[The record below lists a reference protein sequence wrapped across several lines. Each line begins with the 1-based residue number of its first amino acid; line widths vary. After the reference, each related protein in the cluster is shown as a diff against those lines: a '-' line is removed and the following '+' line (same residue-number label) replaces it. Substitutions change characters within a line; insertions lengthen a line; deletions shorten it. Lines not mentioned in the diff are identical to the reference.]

1 MRNECPARWFRRSI
15 PTLPRFPRPC
25 EQRGVPVR
33 ASFLSS
39 FFVRRLLRQSPA
51 TLRRAPCSVAFF
63 ETGRGGREGNGAKMA
78 SVSRLQNS
86 GDRRELPAPLL
97 GFSFELLT
105 AGFSQAVVFGP
116 AIILSCPPLRLN
128 PSGTLETAERGKE
141 GTGIHLKNAFA
152 DLLDAHGNP
161 ITVHRFQRQRF
172 QDQHV
177 QRPLH
182 QIGCF
187 VCHQAS
193 PLGYRGE
200 SLRLYSRLSRGE
212 AHWLRRMS
220 LDLVSRLAIRD

>member
-63 ETGRGGREGNGAKMA
+63 ETGRGGREGNVAKMA

-152 DLLDAHGNP
+152 DLLDAHGNA
-161 ITVHRFQRQRF
+161 ITVHRFQRQRL
-172 QDQHV
+172 QNQHV
-177 QRPLH
+177 QCPLH
-182 QIGCF
+182 QISCF
-187 VCHQAS
+187 VFHEGIS
-193 PLGYRGE
+193 
-200 SLRLYSRLSRGE
+200 SRLSRGILRPYPRLSKGE
-212 AHWLRRMS
+212 AHW
-220 LDLVSRLAIRD
+220 V